1 MIVNPKDVKALIK
14 RDKLFAKIEEQYG
27 TPPNWQRPQGFVTLA
42 KLILEQQV
50 SLASAHAHFV
60 KLSGFIPEFAPQH
73 IVNLTDE
80 ELRSCH
86 ISRQKSNYLRG
97 LSAAVLNG
105 ELDIEGLQH
114 LSEEEVRTQLTSIKG
129 IGNWTTDV
137 YLLFCLQKKDVFAIG
152 DIAVIN
158 TVKELT
164 DAQTKEEILA
174 VAENWKPYRSLAV
187 YFLWHYYLK
196 KRNRSAM
203 I

>member
-1 MIVNPKDVKALIK
+1 M
-14 RDKLFAKIEEQYG
+14 
-27 TPPNWQRPQGFVTLA
+27 
-42 KLILEQQV
+42 
-50 SLASAHAHFV
+50 
-60 KLSGFIPEFAPQH
+60 
-73 IVNLTDE
+73 
-80 ELRSCH
+80 RS
-86 ISRQKSNYLRG
+86 K
-97 LSAAVLNG
+97 
-105 ELDIEGLQH
+105 
-114 LSEEEVRTQLTSIKG
+114 LTSIKG